1 MPFHALP
8 RWPQPSIA
16 VAGRAERFAVRRIF
30 CIGRNYADHVR
41 EMGGD
46 PARGSPI
53 FFMKPA
59 DALVGGAIPYPAG
72 GDLHYEVEL
81 VAALGEDLQP
91 WGYAVG
97 LDLTR
102 RDRQSAAK
110 KNGTPWEVA
119 KAFEG
124 SAAVGPLLP
133 AAQWNGPASQAIRL
147 SVNGKVRQDATL
159 DQMIWS
165 LPEILG
171 ELSKAFRPKP
181 GDIVFTGTP
190 AGVGP
195 LAPSDRI
202 EASVDGLPGLSATVD
217 EWLDRRSPP
226 SPRKRGE
233 GRGEELS

>member
-1 MPFHALP
+1 MSAFHALP
-8 RWPQPSIA
+8 RWPQPA
-16 VAGRAERFAVRRIF
+16 VAIAGRAERFPVRRIF

-46 PARGSPI
+46 PSRGTPI

-59 DALVGGAIPYPAG
+59 DALVESAIAYPPD

-102 RDRQSAAK
+102 RDRQAKAK
-110 KNGTPWEVA
+110 KDGTPWEAA

-124 SAAVGPLLP
+124 SAVVGPLLP

-147 SVNGKVRQDATL
+147 SVNGATRQDARL
-159 DQMIWS
+159 DQMIWA
-165 LPEILG
+165 LPEILS
-171 ELSKAFRPKP
+171 ELQQSFTLKP
-181 GDIVFTGTP
+181 GDLVFTGTP
-190 AGVGP
+190 AGVGA
-195 LAPSDRI
+195 LAKGDRV
-202 EASVDGLPGLSATVD
+202 EASVDGLPGLSTRVV
-217 EWLDRRSPP
+217 
-226 SPRKRGE
+226 
-233 GRGEELS
+233 

>member
-1 MPFHALP
+1 LSAFHALP
-8 RWPQPSIA
+8 RWPQPAIEI
-16 VAGRAERFAVRRIF
+16 AGRAERFPVRRIF

-46 PARGSPI
+46 PKRGTPI

-59 DALVGGAIPYPAG
+59 DAVVDGAIPYPKG

-91 WGYAVG
+91 WGFAVG

-102 RDRQSAAK
+102 RDRQAIAK

-124 SAAVGPLLP
+124 SAVVGPLLP

-147 SVNGKVRQDATL
+147 VVNGATKQDATL
-159 DQMIWS
+159 DQMIWP
-165 LPEILG
+165 LPEILS
-171 ELSKAFRPKP
+171 ELSQAFTLKP
-181 GDIVFTGTP
+181 GDLIFTGTP
-190 AGVGP
+190 AGVGA
-195 LAPSDRI
+195 LARGDEV
-202 EASVDGLPGLSATVD
+202 EASVDGLPGLRTRVA
-217 EWLDRRSPP
+217 
-226 SPRKRGE
+226 
-233 GRGEELS
+233 